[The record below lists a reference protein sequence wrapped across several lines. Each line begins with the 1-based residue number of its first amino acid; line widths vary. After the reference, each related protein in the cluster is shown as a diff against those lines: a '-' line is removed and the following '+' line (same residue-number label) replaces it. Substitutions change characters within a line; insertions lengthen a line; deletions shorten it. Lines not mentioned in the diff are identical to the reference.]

1 MSATAFAPGKL
12 ILSGEHAVVYGHRA
26 LAAAVSLGTTVTLR
40 SVPGP
45 TTILEANFQDDRLL
59 PALLTVLPADGIGVE
74 IQSTLPIG
82 CGMGSSAALAV
93 ATVRAKARL
102 NGEEADF
109 SRCYEE
115 AFRMERLFHGT
126 PSGID
131 HSISALGGLVAY
143 RRSSEGPQV
152 EKIELRHPLFLVVV
166 DSGRPVQSTAELV
179 AGVRQRAP
187 TRTLEAIGALT
198 ERVVAAMQQGGPIG
212 TLLDENHR
220 LLQELGVSTPA
231 LDRVVEALR
240 SAGAS
245 GAKLAGAGG
254 GGVAFGLYPSPS
266 AQQDAAKKIQAGGL
280 PAWGVTV
287 G

>member
-1 MSATAFAPGKL
+1 M
-12 ILSGEHAVVYGHRA
+12 
-26 LAAAVSLGTTVTLR
+26 
-40 SVPGP
+40 
-45 TTILEANFQDDRLL
+45 
-59 PALLTVLPADGIGVE
+59 
-74 IQSTLPIG
+74 
-82 CGMGSSAALAV
+82 
-93 ATVRAKARL
+93 
-102 NGEEADF
+102 
-109 SRCYEE
+109 
-115 AFRMERLFHGT
+115 
-126 PSGID
+126 
-131 HSISALGGLVAY
+131 
-143 RRSSEGPQV
+143 
-152 EKIELRHPLFLVVV
+152 